1 MNSSSRRND
10 DDTSTIATGIKAAA
24 LVFALGAIAL
34 AAEPMA
40 TLPRAASAPE
50 RVGSAVSV
58 PVPAAATVYF
68 PTQYLLDAKRDGT
81 PPAPTF

>member
-1 MNSSSRRND
+1 MNSSSRRN

-34 AAEPMA
+34 AADPMA
-40 TLPRAASAPE
+40 TPPRTPSAPD
-50 RVGSAVSV
+50 RVGSTLSAA
-58 PVPAAATVYF
+58 VPAAATVYF
-68 PTQYLLDAKRDGT
+68 PSQYLLDAKEDDT

>member
-1 MNSSSRRND
+1 MNSSPRRD

-34 AAEPMA
+34 AADPVA
-40 TLPRAASAPE
+40 TLPRAATVPE
-50 RVGSAVSV
+50 RVGSAV

-68 PTQYLLDAKRDGT
+68 PTQYLLDAKHDDT

>member
-1 MNSSSRRND
+1 MNSSPRRN

-34 AAEPMA
+34 AADPMA
-40 TLPRAASAPE
+40 TLPRPASEPE
-50 RVGSAVSV
+50 RVGSAVS
-58 PVPAAATVYF
+58 VPAAATVYF
-68 PTQYLLDAKRDGT
+68 PTQYLLDAKHDDA

>member
-1 MNSSSRRND
+1 MNSSPRRN

-34 AAEPMA
+34 AADPMA
-40 TLPRAASAPE
+40 TLPRPASAPE
-50 RVGSAVSV
+50 RVGSAVPV

-68 PTQYLLDAKRDGT
+68 PSQYLLDAKHDDT